1 MSHNMAAIE
10 TLCDRCLLLKG
21 GTMVA
26 NGPTDQV
33 IADYIASMAQWQTG
47 TISLLHHPGRTGSS
61 DHSMTSVT
69 LAADGAEPA
78 SVMQMGGTL
87 EVKVTFKSA
96 RPVLPV
102 IGIVL
107 KNSHGIAIFGVN
119 NKFIASKQFEHTAM
133 GTISCSMGDLPLL
146 PGNYSV

>member
-21 GTMVA
+21 GRMVA
-26 NGPTDQV
+26 SGPTDQV
-33 IADYIASMAQWQTG
+33 IAGYIASMAQWQTG

-69 LAADGAEPA
+69 LAADGVEPA

-87 EVKVTFKSA
+87 EVKVAFKSV

-102 IGIVL
+102 IGIVI
-107 KNSHGIAIFGVN
+107 KNSHGIAILGVN
-119 NKFIASKQFEHTAM
+119 NKFIASHQFERTAL
-133 GTISCSMGDLPLL
+133 GTVSCSLSDLPLL
-146 PGNYSV
+146 P